1 MPSINSE
8 EIRRLAALANI
19 GLNDDQ
25 VESFATEI
33 DQIIGFVEKL
43 SSVNTDDVE
52 PTDQVTGL
60 VDVWREDEVKKG
72 LEYDQI
78 KLNAPDWEDGHF
90 KVRRVL

>member
-72 LEYDQI
+72 LNYDQI
-78 KLNAPDWEDGHF
+78 QLNAPDWEDGHF

>member
-1 MPSINSE
+1 MPSINPD

-25 VESFATEI
+25 VNAFASEI

-43 SSVNTDDVE
+43 GTVNTDEVE
-52 PTDQVTGL
+52 TTDQVTGL
-60 VDVWREDEVKKG
+60 VDVWREDEVKRG
-72 LEYDQI
+72 LDYDDL

>member
-8 EIRRLAALANI
+8 EIRRLAELANI
-19 GLNDDQ
+19 GLSDDQ
-25 VESFATEI
+25 VNAYAKEI

-43 SSVNTDDVE
+43 GNVDTDSVE

-60 VDVWREDEVKKG
+60 VDVWRDDEVKPG
-72 LEYDQI
+72 LDHDAL
-78 KLNAPDWEDGHF
+78 KLNAPQWEDGHF

>member
-19 GLNDDQ
+19 GLNNEQ
-25 VESFATEI
+25 VEAFAGEI

-43 SSVNTDDVE
+43 GTVKTDDIE

-60 VDVWREDEVKKG
+60 VDVWRDDEIIKG
-72 LEYDQI
+72 LSYEDL